1 MSLLDANYILRYL
14 LRDNEKMFQEAKD
27 VIVNMH
33 CLLKNEV
40 IAEVV
45 YVLEGVYNTPREI
58 ISETLIRLLLLQ
70 NMTTLESK
78 TFLIEA
84 LKIYQH
90 KNLDFVDCILCALKD
105 KYEVKSFDKKLMK
118 CVNV

>member
-78 TFLIEA
+78 NFLIES

-90 KNLDFVDCILCALKD
+90 KNLDFVDFILCSLKD